1 MADVTF
7 NIYGGNNQ
15 ILPNATKAEQNFY
28 GDQFAEKTLAKDGEA
43 PQPLTEEEQ
52 ALSIYINK
60 VESLRGYITLLRSCK
75 TERPGRGGGNH
86 ATARAI
92 PHRRADSEA
101 EFHFPSPSLRS
112 EMGER
117 ADHRQH
123 PGGNQYCLDGP
134 QKDYPSSRSLKHPQ
148 KSILRYMGKYPKI
161 LRQVS

>member
-60 VESLRGYITLLRSCK
+60 VKSLRGYITLLRLLQDS
-75 TERPGRGGGNH
+75 ERPGRGGGNH

-92 PHRRADSEA
+92 PHR
-101 EFHFPSPSLRS
+101 
-112 EMGER
+112 
-117 ADHRQH
+117 
-123 PGGNQYCLDGP
+123 
-134 QKDYPSSRSLKHPQ
+134 
-148 KSILRYMGKYPKI
+148 
-161 LRQVS
+161 

>member
-1 MADVTF
+1 MSDVTF

-75 TERPGRGGGNH
+75 TARDLGEVVATMRQQEPTLTNELIVKQSFISLLLPFVPKWEKGQTIDNIRVAILPGQLVKRLS
-86 ATARAI
+86 AKQVVKT
-92 PHRRADSEA
+92 P
-101 EFHFPSPSLRS
+101 PKK
-112 EMGER
+112 
-117 ADHRQH
+117 
-123 PGGNQYCLDGP
+123 Y
-134 QKDYPSSRSLKHPQ
+134 LKIH
-148 KSILRYMGKYPKI
+148 G
-161 LRQVS
+161 QVS